1 MKEYTECDL
10 LKNSTLKNYKCFVML
25 EPGANNQLWSVAV
38 SHFSQSKITNTP
50 APCFF
55 FGRYSLLPAVALIR
69 GLPVAR
75 ATVLRF
81 LPLWFSPFKKNTVA
95 ASRLWSRASSKVSF
109 SWNEDTHL
117 SGDLLLVKMMQFALS
132 FCCLRSMMSKN
143 S

>member
-55 FGRYSLLPAVALIR
+55 
-69 GLPVAR
+69 
-75 ATVLRF
+75 
-81 LPLWFSPFKKNTVA
+81 
-95 ASRLWSRASSKVSF
+95 LWSLQPVTSSCFDKGPAGVNGYGLKVPASAVF
-109 SWNEDTHL
+109 TL
-117 SGDLLLVKMMQFALS
+117 
-132 FCCLRSMMSKN
+132 
-143 S
+143 